1 MKTFLRFVLLAL
13 ILVSV
18 AMVSAL
24 TAMRFAIHGREVA
37 VPKLIGLSQASAEQQ
52 ANADGLIVDVEN
64 HFYSADIAEGRVISQ
79 SPAPGSLVRRG
90 WKVRVAESLGPQK
103 AEVPDLVGQSAR
115 AAEINVRQRGLEVGS
130 VAVADLPDA
139 AQDEIVAQSPPP
151 NSGMVESPKISVLVA
166 GEEKDQQF
174 LMPDFVGKHV
184 GEVRKEIEDAGFT
197 LSVRDPG
204 FMGGVGQNMPNMSK
218 DDAEIV
224 KQIPSPGQR
233 IKAGSDI
240 TVEVS
245 HPMVPLAATFQM
257 TTKPKR

>member
-1 MKTFLRFVLLAL
+1 MKTFFRFVLLAL

-37 VPKLIGLSQASAEQQ
+37 VPKLMGLSRAAAEQQ

-64 HFYSADIAEGRVISQ
+64 HFYSADIAEGKIISQ

-90 WKVRVAESLGPQK
+90 WKVRLAESLGPQK

-130 VAVADLPDA
+130 VAVANLPDA

-151 NSGMVESPKISVLVA
+151 NSGMVESPKISVLIA
-166 GEEKDQQF
+166 GEEREQQY
-174 LMPDFVGKHV
+174 LMPDFVGKRIGDV
-184 GEVRKEIEDAGFT
+184 QKQIEDAGFE
-197 LSVRDPG
+197 VKVQDAG
-204 FMGGVGQNMPNMSK
+204 CIGVAATPARPCNK
-218 DDAEIV
+218 DTGVITRQSPA
-224 KQIPSPGQR
+224 PGQR
-233 IKAGSDI
+233 IAAGTAISFDI
-240 TVEVS
+240 T
-245 HPMVPLAATFQM
+245 H
-257 TTKPKR
+257 

>member
-1 MKTFLRFVLLAL
+1 MKTFFRFVLLAL

-37 VPKLIGLSQASAEQQ
+37 VPKLIGSSRTVAEQQ
-52 ANADGLIVDVEN
+52 ANSDGLILDVEN
-64 HFYSADIAEGRVISQ
+64 HFYSADIAEGKVISQ

-130 VAVADLPDA
+130 VAVANLPDT

-151 NSGMVESPKISVLVA
+151 NSGMVESPKISVLIA
-166 GEEKDQQF
+166 GEEREQQF
-174 LMPDFVGKHV
+174 VMPDFTGKRI
-184 GEVRKEIEDAGFT
+184 GDVRKQIEDAGFE
-197 LSVRDPG
+197 VRVQDPG
-204 FMGGVGQNMPNMSK
+204 CSGGPGTAAAPCNK
-218 DDAEIV
+218 DAGVIAR
-224 KQIPSPGQR
+224 QFPTPGQR
-233 IKAGSDI
+233 IAAGAAISF
-240 TVEVS
+240 EVT
-245 HPMVPLAATFQM
+245 H
-257 TTKPKR
+257 